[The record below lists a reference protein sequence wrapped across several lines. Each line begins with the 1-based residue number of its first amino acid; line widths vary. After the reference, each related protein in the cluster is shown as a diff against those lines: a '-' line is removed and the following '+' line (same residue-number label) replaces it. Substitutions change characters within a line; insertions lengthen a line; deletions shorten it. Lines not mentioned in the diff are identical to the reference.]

1 MKDLTQG
8 PVIKLL
14 LGMTAFMLVGMG
26 VQTLYSLVD
35 LYWVGSLGPQAVAAV
50 TIASNLMFVSL
61 AVSQM
66 LGVGTGALIAQAVG
80 AKDHARAHFI
90 FNQAMSI
97 ALLITVLFAALAW
110 TAEGAYSRA
119 FSADAETTRL
129 VAGYLHWFV
138 PAMALQFPMMA
149 MSAALR
155 GTGDLKPGT
164 MVQVGTVV
172 LNMVFAPILIF
183 GWLGAPK
190 LGVAGAGLATLIAV
204 VVGVVGLLFYFRRP
218 QTYLKLRAAQWSSP
232 QAGAWGQILKIGLPS
247 AMEFALMGGYMIFI
261 TVILRGYGATEQAA
275 FGIGQRL
282 LQAAMLPVLALSFA
296 SSALVGQNYG
306 AKLGTRVRET
316 YAATLK
322 LGLISMLGLV
332 VLAQLMPETLIRGF
346 TEDAGVIAAGVRF
359 LNIISFNLLAV
370 SVAFACFGVLSGL
383 GNTVPTLISTTTRF
397 SFIVVATLLLIHYDR
412 FEVARL
418 WWLSVAGTVV
428 QMLMNLAFLRRELR
442 LKFGPAE
449 AVAVPST

>member
-1 MKDLTQG
+1 
-8 PVIKLL
+8 
-14 LGMTAFMLVGMG
+14 
-26 VQTLYSLVD
+26 
-35 LYWVGSLGPQAVAAV
+35 
-50 TIASNLMFVSL
+50 
-61 AVSQM
+61 
-66 LGVGTGALIAQAVG
+66 
-80 AKDHARAHFI
+80 
-90 FNQAMSI
+90 
-97 ALLITVLFAALAW
+97 
-110 TAEGAYSRA
+110 
-119 FSADAETTRL
+119 
-129 VAGYLHWFV
+129 
-138 PAMALQFPMMA
+138 
-149 MSAALR
+149 
-155 GTGDLKPGT
+155 
-164 MVQVGTVV
+164 
-172 LNMVFAPILIF
+172 
-183 GWLGAPK
+183 
-190 LGVAGAGLATLIAV
+190 
-204 VVGVVGLLFYFRRP
+204 
-218 QTYLKLRAAQWSSP
+218 
-232 QAGAWGQILKIGLPS
+232 
-247 AMEFALMGGYMIFI
+247 
-261 TVILRGYGATEQAA
+261 
-275 FGIGQRL
+275 
-282 LQAAMLPVLALSFA
+282 LSFA

-397 SFIVVATLLLIHYDR
+397 SFIVVTTLLLIHYDR